1 MPISGVSRYRGG
13 TVDDVTRLAKTM
25 KAILQKHGVAYRVSR
40 FQTGQN
46 VGDWMVVVQYADW
59 TAYAKAQ
66 DSFAH
71 DPEHR
76 QVVAEIS
83 KIVTLTRREL
93 VVDLDL

>member
-1 MPISGVSRYRGG
+1 MTP
-13 TVDDVTRLAKTM
+13 LAKRM
-25 KAILQKHGVAYRVSR
+25 KAVLLKYGVAYQVSR

-59 TAYAKAQ
+59 TAYARAQ
-66 DSFAH
+66 DSLAH

-76 QVVAEIS
+76 QVVAEIA

-93 VVDLDL
+93 AVDLDL